1 MITNHTFQ
9 HDHTREYHLANFS
22 KKASTD
28 SFLLNRYYL
37 DLINAKIRMS
47 DTTDHEFAQYAEQL
61 YQSVT
66 GYQQHIDD
74 NIQILIG
81 YARLIN
87 GSDTSDKSLLR
98 MIPGPDD
105 LDGFIY
111 FLQSYSKIAK
121 TESMSQWISK
131 QHDGAIPPQIK
142 QSFRGMLHS

>member
-1 MITNHTFQ
+1 MITIHTIQ

-28 SFLLNRYYL
+28 SFLLNRYYF
-37 DLINAKIRMS
+37 DHINAKIRML

-61 YQSVT
+61 YQSDP
-66 GYQQHIDD
+66 GYQQHIKD

-81 YARLIN
+81 YACFIN

-142 QSFRGMLHS
+142 QIFRGMLHS